1 VNTETFFKYSDGPK
15 IVAEISANH
24 DGSLGQALDLVHA
37 AAESGADAVKLQTF
51 LPETMT
57 LDTDREEF
65 VIKDPSNIWNGYRL
79 FDLYRKAFTPWEW
92 HEEIFGLAN
101 ELGML
106 AFSSAFDKSSIDF
119 LESIGTPFYKV
130 ASFECVDVP
139 LIRSIAETGKPMII
153 STGMASITEISV
165 AVEQAMKSGCS
176 NLTLLKCTSS
186 YPAKN
191 TDSNLRAIPIMSS
204 TFGVPV
210 GLSDHTTGIGAAIGA
225 VALGAVM
232 IEKHIKLEA
241 DSNSLDAKFSLSPA
255 EFKRMSSE
263 CKNVF
268 ESLGSES
275 IGPTSSEL
283 SSRTRRRS
291 LYFSKSLSKGDV
303 VTPGH
308 VQSVRPGF
316 GLSTVHLDHV
326 IGMTVSRDCSI
337 GDPVSWEVF
346 K

>member
-1 VNTETFFKYSDGPK
+1 LNIETFFKYSDGPK

-24 DGSLGQALDLVHA
+24 DGSLKQALDLVYA
-37 AAESGADAVKLQTF
+37 AAESGAHAIKLQTF

-65 VIKDPSNIWNGYRL
+65 VINDPSNIWNGYRL

-92 HEEIFGLAN
+92 HEEIFKLAKD
-101 ELGML
+101 LGML
-106 AFSSAFDKSSIDF
+106 AFSSAFDESSINF

-130 ASFECVDVP
+130 ASFECVDLP

-153 STGMASITEISV
+153 STGMASISEISA
-165 AVEQAMKSGCS
+165 AVDVAMKSGCS

-191 TDSNLRAIPIMSS
+191 TDTNLRAIPLMSS
-204 TFGVPV
+204 AFGVPV
-210 GLSDHTTGIGAAIGA
+210 GLSDHTTGIGAAVGA

-232 IEKHIKLEA
+232 IEKHIKLDA
-241 DSNSLDAKFSLSPA
+241 DSNSLDAKFSLSPE
-255 EFKRMSSE
+255 EFKRMSTE

-268 ESLGSES
+268 ESLGLES

-291 LYFSKSLSKGDV
+291 LYFSKPLSKGDV

-316 GLSTVHLDHV
+316 GLSTIHLDHI